1 MRDISTHLAQWYARG
16 EDFALATV
24 VRTWRSSPRM
34 PGASMAVS
42 TSGEVVGSVS
52 GGCIEG
58 ALYEI
63 AQEVLADGKSRVEVF
78 SVSDDDAIGV
88 GLTCG
93 GTIEVFVR
101 AVTRDFTDFGVV
113 CERIEA
119 DAPVA
124 VVTEVRP
131 GAAARHAV
139 VGDGHSGDLQA
150 TAGYSGDLRAT
161 AAEVAEVRR
170 AMETGESVAFVAPA
184 GTLVASEHDV
194 LVEIFAPLPR
204 MYVFGAID
212 FAAAMC
218 TLGAFAGY
226 RVSVVDARP
235 VFATRARFPAAH
247 DVVVMWPHK
256 FLETAPIDGRTV
268 LAVLTHD
275 EKFDIPLLE
284 VALRSDA
291 AYVGAM
297 GSRST
302 HERRVAL
309 LKECGVTDDE
319 LARLHSPIG
328 LDLGARTPEET
339 AVSILA
345 EMTKTLRNASGLEL
359 RELHGPIHPPPQEN
373 PAFATRVV

>member
-1 MRDISTHLAQWYARG
+1 MQAGGEAMRDISTQLAQWHARG

-42 TSGEVVGSVS
+42 RSGEVVGSVS
-52 GGCIEG
+52 GGCIES

-63 AQEVLADGKSRVEVF
+63 AQEVLADGTSRVEVF

-93 GTIEVFVR
+93 GTIEVFVQ
-101 AVTRDFTDFGVV
+101 AVGADFAEFGQV

-119 DAPVA
+119 DTPVV

-131 GAAARHAV
+131 GAPARHLV
-139 VGDGHSGDLQA
+139 VEHGRRSGDLDA
-150 TAGYSGDLRAT
+150 TEDEVSILLRT
-161 AAEVAEVRR
+161 
-170 AMETGESVAFVAPA
+170 MDTGESVAFVAPG
-184 GTLVASEHDV
+184 GTLIDSQHDL

-212 FAAAMC
+212 FAASMC

-226 RVSVVDARP
+226 RVTVVDARP
-235 VFATRARFPAAH
+235 VFATRARFPDAH
-247 DVVVMWPHK
+247 DLVVMWPHK
-256 FLETAPIDGRTV
+256 FLETAPIDNKTV

-284 VALRSDA
+284 IALRSPA

-297 GSRST
+297 GSRAT

-309 LKECGVTDDE
+309 LKERGVTDAE
-319 LARLHSPIG
+319 LGRLHSPIG

-359 RELHGPIHPPPQEN
+359 RDLQGPIHPPPQEN
-373 PAFATRVV
+373 PTALHRTA

>member
-1 MRDISTHLAQWYARG
+1 MRDISTQLAQWHARG

-42 TSGEVVGSVS
+42 RSGEVVGSVS
-52 GGCIEG
+52 GGCIES

-63 AQEVLADGKSRVEVF
+63 AQEVLADGTNRVEVF

-93 GTIEVFVR
+93 GTIEVFVQ
-101 AVTRDFTDFGVV
+101 AVGADFAEFGQV

-119 DAPVA
+119 DTPVV

-131 GAAARHAV
+131 GAPARHLV
-139 VGDGHSGDLQA
+139 VEHGRRSGDLDA
-150 TAGYSGDLRAT
+150 TEDEVSILLRT
-161 AAEVAEVRR
+161 
-170 AMETGESVAFVAPA
+170 MDTGESVAFVAPA
-184 GTLVASEHDV
+184 GTLIDSQHDL

-212 FAAAMC
+212 FAASMC

-226 RVSVVDARP
+226 RVTVVDARP
-235 VFATRARFPAAH
+235 VFATRARFPDAH
-247 DVVVMWPHK
+247 DLVVMWPHK
-256 FLETAPIDGRTV
+256 FLETAPIDNKTV

-284 VALRSDA
+284 IALRSPA

-297 GSRST
+297 GSRAT

-309 LKECGVTDDE
+309 LKERGVTDAE
-319 LARLHSPIG
+319 LGRLHSPIG

-359 RELHGPIHPPPQEN
+359 RDLQGPIHPPPQEN
-373 PAFATRVV
+373 PTALHRTA

>member
-1 MRDISTHLAQWYARG
+1 MQAGGEAMRDISTQLAQWHARG

-42 TSGEVVGSVS
+42 RSGEVVGSVS
-52 GGCIEG
+52 GGCIES

-63 AQEVLADGKSRVEVF
+63 AQEVLADGTSRVEVF

-93 GTIEVFVR
+93 GTIEVFVQ
-101 AVTRDFTDFGVV
+101 AVGADFTEFGQV

-119 DAPVA
+119 DTPVV

-131 GAAARHAV
+131 GAPARHLV
-139 VGDGHSGDLQA
+139 VEHGRRSGDLDA
-150 TAGYSGDLRAT
+150 TKD
-161 AAEVAEVRR
+161 EVAILLRT
-170 AMETGESVAFVAPA
+170 METGESVAFVAPA
-184 GTLVASEHDV
+184 GTLIDSQHDL

-204 MYVFGAID
+204 MYVFEAI
-212 FAAAMC
+212 
-218 TLGAFAGY
+218 
-226 RVSVVDARP
+226 ARP
-235 VFATRARFPAAH
+235 VFATRARFPDAH
-247 DVVVMWPHK
+247 DLVVMWPHK
-256 FLETAPIDGRTV
+256 FLATAPIDNKTV

-284 VALRSDA
+284 IALRSPA

-297 GSRST
+297 GSRAT

-309 LKECGVTDDE
+309 LKERGVTDAE
-319 LARLHSPIG
+319 LGRLHSPIG

-359 RELHGPIHPPPQEN
+359 RDLQGPIHPPPQEN
-373 PAFATRVV
+373 PTALHRTA

>member
-1 MRDISTHLAQWYARG
+1 MQAGGEAMRDISTQLAQWHARG

-42 TSGEVVGSVS
+42 RSGEVVGSVS
-52 GGCIEG
+52 GGCIES

-63 AQEVLADGKSRVEVF
+63 AQEVLADGTSRVEVF

-93 GTIEVFVR
+93 GTIEVFVQ
-101 AVTRDFTDFGVV
+101 AVGADFTEFGQV
-113 CERIEA
+113 CDRIEA
-119 DAPVA
+119 DTPVV

-131 GAAARHAV
+131 GAPARHLV
-139 VGDGHSGDLQA
+139 VEHGRRSGDLDA
-150 TAGYSGDLRAT
+150 TEG
-161 AAEVAEVRR
+161 EVAILLRT
-170 AMETGESVAFVAPA
+170 METGESVAFVAPA
-184 GTLVASEHDV
+184 GTLIDSQHDL

-212 FAAAMC
+212 FAASMC

-226 RVSVVDARP
+226 RVTVVDARP
-235 VFATRARFPAAH
+235 VFATRARFPDAH
-247 DVVVMWPHK
+247 DLVVMWPHK
-256 FLETAPIDGRTV
+256 FLETAPIDNKTV

-284 VALRSDA
+284 IALRSSA

-297 GSRST
+297 GSRAT

-309 LKECGVTDDE
+309 LKERGVTDAE
-319 LARLHSPIG
+319 LGRLHSPIG

-359 RELHGPIHPPPQEN
+359 RDLQGPIHPPPQEN
-373 PAFATRVV
+373 PTALHRTA

>member
-1 MRDISTHLAQWYARG
+1 MQAGGEAMRDISTQLAQWHARG

-42 TSGEVVGSVS
+42 RSGEVVGSVS
-52 GGCIEG
+52 GGCIES

-63 AQEVLADGKSRVEVF
+63 AQEVLADGTSRVEVF

-93 GTIEVFVR
+93 GTIEVFVQ
-101 AVTRDFTDFGVV
+101 AVGADFTEFGQV

-119 DAPVA
+119 DTPVV

-131 GAAARHAV
+131 GAPARHLV
-139 VGDGHSGDLQA
+139 VEHGRRSGDLDA
-150 TAGYSGDLRAT
+150 TED
-161 AAEVAEVRR
+161 EVAILLRT
-170 AMETGESVAFVAPA
+170 METGESVAFVAPA
-184 GTLVASEHDV
+184 GTLIDSQHDL

-212 FAAAMC
+212 FAASMC

-226 RVSVVDARP
+226 RVTVVDARP
-235 VFATRARFPAAH
+235 VFATRARFPDAH
-247 DVVVMWPHK
+247 DLVVMWPHK
-256 FLETAPIDGRTV
+256 FLATAPIDNKTV

-284 VALRSDA
+284 IALRSPA

-297 GSRST
+297 GSRAT

-309 LKECGVTDDE
+309 LKERGVTDAE
-319 LARLHSPIG
+319 LGRLHSPIG

-359 RELHGPIHPPPQEN
+359 RDLQGPIHPPPQEN
-373 PAFATRVV
+373 PTALHRTA